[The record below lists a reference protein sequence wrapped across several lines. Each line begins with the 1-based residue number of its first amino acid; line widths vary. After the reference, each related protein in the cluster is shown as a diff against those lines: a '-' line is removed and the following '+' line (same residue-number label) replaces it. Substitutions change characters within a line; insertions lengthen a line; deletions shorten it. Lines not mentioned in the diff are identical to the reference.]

1 MNSEGMEA
9 KLKIIPLGG
18 LGEVGKNMLALQYGE
33 AILIVDAGNMFPEND
48 MLGIDM
54 VIPDF
59 GYLRDKVSQVV
70 GIIITHGHEDHVGA
84 LPYVLREINAPVYAT
99 PLTRGLIEAKLDQHV
114 LESEPAIHTVHAG
127 DEVKLGPFTVEFF
140 AVNHSI
146 PDNVG
151 LAIQT
156 PLGVVVHSGDF
167 KFDYSPVHGQP
178 ADFATLARL
187 GSRGVLAL
195 LSDSTNAESPG
206 FTPSERSVEPALDEI
221 FRAAPGRVIVATF
234 ASLLSRIQQ
243 VVDCAARWDR
253 HIAFAG
259 RSMVES
265 VEIAKGLGY
274 LNIPAGVEI
283 DLAAVDQ
290 LPPHKV
296 AVMATGSQGEPQS
309 ALARMATGRYKM
321 LKIQP
326 GDTVVHSA
334 QIIPGNEELA
344 HRTINKLLQRG
355 AEVIYG
361 EVAAVHV
368 SGHASQEEQKLLISL
383 LKPKYFV
390 PIHGELRMLHAHART
405 AARIGIPPENIFTVE
420 NGYVIEI
427 DGQGARVTE
436 RVPGGYVFVDGAS
449 VGEVGPAVMRERESL
464 GSDGVVVVVAQVDEE
479 GRAIGLPE
487 IACRGFVFVRESGEL
502 LDGARQKALDVLG
515 RQQNGQERAAL
526 ENSLK
531 KALEAY
537 FYSETKRHPSI
548 LTMVLQAQANK
559 ALG

>member
-1 MNSEGMEA
+1 MTQQ
-9 KLKIIPLGG
+9 LRIIPLGG
-18 LGEVGKNMLALQYGE
+18 LGEVGKNMIALVYDE

-99 PLTRGLIEAKLDQHV
+99 PLTCGLIEAKLEQHTLPV
-114 LESEPAIHTVHAG
+114 EPEIHTVRAG
-127 DEVKLGPFTVEFF
+127 DTVKLGPFEVELF

-151 LAIQT
+151 LAIAT
-156 PLGVVVHSGDF
+156 PLGTVVHSGDF

-206 FTPSERSVEPALDEI
+206 FTPSERSVEPAFDEI
-221 FRAAPGRVIVATF
+221 FRTAQGRIIVASF

-243 VVDCAARWDR
+243 VVDCAARWER
-253 HIAFAG
+253 KIAFAG
-259 RSMVES
+259 RSMLES
-265 VEIAKGLGY
+265 VEIAKSLGY
-274 LNIPAGVEI
+274 LSMPEGIEI
-283 DLAAVDQ
+283 DLAAVDR
-290 LPPHKV
+290 LAPHEV
-296 AVMATGSQGEPQS
+296 VVMATGSQGEPQS
-309 ALARMATGRYKM
+309 ALARMAAGRYKM

-368 SGHASQEEQKLLISL
+368 SGHASQEEQKLLLSL
-383 LKPKYFV
+383 LKPKYFI

-405 AARIGIPPENIFTVE
+405 AERIGIPAENIFTVE
-420 NGYVIEI
+420 NGHIIAI
-427 DGQGARVTE
+427 DAEGARVTE

-449 VGEVGPAVMRERESL
+449 VGEVGPAVMREREAL
-464 GSDGVVVVVAQVDEE
+464 GRDGVVVVVAQLDEDGNVI
-479 GRAIGLPE
+479 GRPE
-487 IACRGFVFVRESGEL
+487 VSCRGFVFVRESTEL
-502 LDGARQKALDVLG
+502 LDGACQKASEVLS
-515 RQQNGQERAAL
+515 RQQNGHERAAL
-526 ENSLK
+526 ENGLK

-548 LTMVLQAQANK
+548 LPLVLQAEGVRA
-559 ALG
+559 GD

>member
-1 MNSEGMEA
+1 MEQ

-18 LGEVGKNMLALQYGE
+18 LGEVGKNMMALIYDE
-33 AILIVDAGNMFPEND
+33 AILVIDAGVMFPEND
-48 MLGIDM
+48 MLGIDV

-59 GYLRDKVSQVV
+59 GYLRDKASQVV
-70 GIIITHGHEDHVGA
+70 GIILTHGHEDHIGA
-84 LPYVLREINAPVYAT
+84 LPYVLREINAPIYAT
-99 PLTRGLIEAKLDQHV
+99 PLTCGLIEGKLERYE
-114 LESEPAIHTVHAG
+114 LPCEPEIHTVQAG
-127 DEVKLGPFTVEFF
+127 DTVGLGPFQVEFF
-140 AVNHSI
+140 SVNHSI
-146 PDNVG
+146 PDNIG
-151 LAIQT
+151 LAIDT
-156 PLGVVVHSGDF
+156 PLGLVVHSGDF

-206 FTPSERSVEPALDEI
+206 FTPSERRVEPAFDEI
-221 FRAAPGRVIVATF
+221 FRSAEGRIIVATF
-234 ASLLSRIQQ
+234 ASLMSRIQQ

-253 HIAFAG
+253 KIAFAG
-259 RSMVES
+259 RSMLES
-265 VEIAKGLGY
+265 VDIATELGY
-274 LNIPAGVEI
+274 LQLPEGIEV
-283 DLAAVDQ
+283 DLGEVDR

-296 AVMATGSQGEPQS
+296 VVMATGSQGESQS
-309 ALARMATGRYKM
+309 ALARMAEGRYKQ

-361 EVAAVHV
+361 ESAGVHV

-383 LKPKYFV
+383 LKPRYFV
-390 PIHGELRMLHAHART
+390 PVHGELRMLHAHART
-405 AARIGIPPENIFTVE
+405 AQRVGMAPEDIFVVE
-420 NGYVIEI
+420 NGYTIEI
-427 DGQGARVTE
+427 DRECGRVTE

-449 VGEVGPAVMRERESL
+449 VGEIGPAVMRERDAL
-464 GSDGVVVVVAQVDEE
+464 GRDGVVVVVAQMDEN
-479 GRAIGLPE
+479 GTVVGLPR
-487 IACRGFVFVRESGEL
+487 ISCRGFVFVRESGEL
-502 LDGARQKALDVLG
+502 LDGACQEALEVLS
-515 RQQNGQERAAL
+515 RLANGQERATL
-526 ENSLK
+526 ECSLK

-537 FYSETKRHPSI
+537 FYSEIKRRPSI
-548 LTMVLQAQANK
+548 MALVLQAEGEK